1 MLDDSDWT
9 IPDLIKYLA
18 SIQSTL
24 HPTILMGLR
33 HLPAFHEEATAEPT
47 LGIPKKVKKYRACDL
62 YEPLEIFRQLG
73 LPVIDW
79 QGKHGKYRWRAGSD
93 EGISNILQRFIILTL
108 LPLAKFLFALG
119 LIRCPP
125 TKVILGI
132 AAKGEPQGPVA
143 LNFFLENALLKYTDY
158 TPKAYSNLAFVPAIH
173 QGEKKLAKP
182 LEVSS
187 SPDWQML
194 GFPILDPAT
203 GNEAAY
209 KLKVK
214 EHPPTSQLVNLLR
227 ATPPTT
233 NEQASDW
240 FGLLSRRTPGLPSVC
255 SSECFH

>member
-33 HLPAFHEEATAEPT
+33 HLPAFHEEATTET
-47 LGIPKKVKKYRACDL
+47 SFGIPKKVKKYRACDL
-62 YEPLEIFRQLG
+62 YEPLDIFRQLG

-79 QGKHGKYRWRAGSD
+79 QGKHGKHRWRAGSD
-93 EGISNILQRFIILTL
+93 EGISSILQRFSILTL
-108 LPLAKFLFALG
+108 LSLAKFLFTLG

-132 AAKGEPQGPVA
+132 AAKGEPQGPIA

-158 TPKAYSNLAFVPAIH
+158 NPKTYANLAFVPAIL
-173 QGEKKLAKP
+173 QGEKRLAKP
-182 LEVSS
+182 LEVSAG
-187 SPDWQML
+187 PDWQML
-194 GFPILDPAT
+194 GFPVLDPAL
-203 GNEAAY
+203 GGEAAY

-214 EHPPTSQLVNLLR
+214 EHPPTSQLVNLLK
-227 ATPPTT
+227 TSPPTT
-233 NEQASDW
+233 NAQASDW
-240 FGLLSRRTPGLPSVC
+240 FGLLSRRTPGLCDVYF
-255 SSECFH
+255 SECMR